1 METRAT
7 VRSKP
12 QTSYEVYKK
21 LCKLTIA
28 GGVAFWAME
37 IATSLLPIAAEFRAA
52 SSIPYDLVLVGSL
65 LGGLIIGCCVSYFL
79 LRFFDKIPTKN
90 PILKSVILS
99 FVAQGIVLI
108 LLGVAASRT
117 SDALHVFLIGAVLNV
132 PTFLFLGIV
141 IGYLYK
147 RLYGSA

>member
-1 METRAT
+1 MLR
-7 VRSKP
+7 
-12 QTSYEVYKK
+12 Q
-21 LCKLTIA
+21 LFL
-28 GGVAFWAME
+28 
-37 IATSLLPIAAEFRAA
+37 A
-52 SSIPYDLVLVGSL
+52 S
-65 LGGLIIGCCVSYFL
+65 F
-79 LRFFDKIPTKN
+79 FFDKIPTKN

-132 PTFLFLGIV
+132 PTFLFPGIV